1 MCRGAGGVGG
11 RGEAGGAGGFL
22 PFPRAPSRLSEAQA
36 PKRSEGSQKAP
47 QTASARRGGGRR
59 VVFELPA
66 LVGIG
71 ARRMK
76 EQPRNSKSTGTGS
89 KPRGNG
95 ARPSPRGL
103 CIPNLET
110 PPRGPAVAGTIGCS
124 RRSGHGLP
132 GPVSG
137 FKSLRELQPGGA
149 PACRGRPVAALSFPV
164 WDDAVVVAG
173 RSLLVGIAA
182 GPPAAPASAG
192 IGQPVAAGL
201 LWPVC
206 RAAEP
211 RPRHAGSAKQ
221 QAAGASAAA
230 GCASPSP
237 LRRRAPTALPVLPP
251 GLPGPIAPCTVR
263 R

>member
-132 GPVSG
+132 GPVSV
-137 FKSLRELQPGGA
+137 FKSLREFRPSRA
-149 PACRGRPVAALSFPV
+149 PPCRGRPVTALPFPV
-164 WDDAVVVAG
+164 WDDAVVAAG
-173 RSLLVGIAA
+173 RSLLVGSAA
-182 GPPAAPASAG
+182 GPRAASAG
-192 IGQPVAAGL
+192 IGPPVPRGRAPATPCGFCKATSCGRFCGCWLRIPIAAA
-201 LWPVC
+201 PSSPD
-206 RAAEP
+206 RAACAA
-211 RPRHAGSAKQ
+211 AGSAW
-221 QAAGASAAA
+221 ADCSLH
-230 GCASPSP
+230 SPPMS
-237 LRRRAPTALPVLPP
+237 
-251 GLPGPIAPCTVR
+251 
-263 R
+263 